1 MYSYLLIFHSFTRWI
16 VLFLLLFTLV
26 RCIRGIIF
34 KKNFEKWDNLGR
46 ILMIAFSHFQLVLGF
61 FLYFKSPI
69 VQAFFLDPASAFQ
82 VSDIRFFAVIHI
94 SIMIISVVFLTVGSA
109 VSKRKK
115 EDSEK
120 FKSLFVWI
128 LISILLILIA
138 IPWPFSPFAHRPYIR
153 EF

>member
-1 MYSYLLIFHSFTRWI
+1 MYSHLLIFHSFTRWI

-69 VQAFFLDPASAFQ
+69 VQAFFLDPVGAFQ
-82 VSDIRFFAVIHI
+82 VSDIRFFAIIHI

-128 LISILLILIA
+128 LISILLMFIA
-138 IPWPFSPFAHRPYIR
+138 IPWPFSPFANRPYIR

>member
-1 MYSYLLIFHSFTRWI
+1 MYPYLLILHSFTRWV
-16 VLFLLLFTLV
+16 VLFLLVFTLV
-26 RCIRGIIF
+26 RCIRGILL

-46 ILMIAFSHFQLVLGF
+46 ILTIAFSHFQLVLGF

-69 VQAFFLDPASAFQ
+69 IQAFFQDPIGALQ
-82 VSDIRFFAVIHI
+82 ISDIRFFALIHI
-94 SIMIISVVFLTVGSA
+94 SIMIISVVFLTIGSA

-120 FKSLFVWI
+120 FKSLFLWI
-128 LISILLILIA
+128 LISIILMFIA

>member
-16 VLFLLLFTLV
+16 VLFLLLFTLG
-26 RCIRGIIF
+26 RCIRGLVF

-46 ILMIAFSHFQLVLGF
+46 ILLIAFSHFQLIIGF

-69 VQAFFLDPASAFQ
+69 VQSFFHDPSGSLQ
-82 VSDIRFFAVIHI
+82 VSDIRFFAIIHI
-94 SIMIISVVFLTVGSA
+94 SVMILSVIFLTIGSA
-109 VSKRKK
+109 ISKRKK
-115 EDSEK
+115 EDYEK
-120 FKSLFVWI
+120 FKSLFIWI
-128 LISILLILIA
+128 LISIILICIA